1 VFEAPSFVPVC
12 RFSLRATLASFRAA
26 EGLAMSETMTDERV
40 ARDRLKAKISDE
52 IVRLLAVHTGHGA
65 TRAWTTLDDDL
76 IVCVLQD
83 VLSKGEQNL
92 VRGGEREIVL
102 RTRSA
107 YQEMM
112 RREAVDAVEQLSG
125 RTVKA
130 FTSANHLDAD
140 LAVEI
145 FVLEPLA
152 S

>member
-1 VFEAPSFVPVC
+1 MSG
-12 RFSLRATLASFRAA
+12 TTTD
-26 EGLAMSETMTDERV
+26 EGLA
-40 ARDRLKAKISDE
+40 RDRVKAKISDE

-65 TRAWTTLDDDL
+65 ARAWTTFDDDL
-76 IVCVLQD
+76 IVCVLQG

-92 VRGGEREIVL
+92 VRNGERETVL

-112 RREAVDAVEQLSG
+112 RREAVDTVEELSG

-145 FVLEPLA
+145 FVLEPLGT
-152 S
+152 

>member
-1 VFEAPSFVPVC
+1 
-12 RFSLRATLASFRAA
+12 
-26 EGLAMSETMTDERV
+26 MSETTDEDL
-40 ARDRLKAKISDE
+40 ARDRVKAKISDE
-52 IVRLLAVHTGHGA
+52 IVRLLAAHTGHGA

-92 VRGGEREIVL
+92 VRNGEREAVL
-102 RTRSA
+102 RTRHA

-112 RREAVDAVEQLSG
+112 RHEAVDVVEELSG

-145 FVLEPLA
+145 FVLEPVTG
-152 S
+152 